1 MTAAELVGSFDSTNL
16 KLDAT
21 PGDIEK
27 LCREA
32 AEHHFFS
39 VMIYPGSVALAK
51 RTLAG
56 SGVRIGTVIGFPNGR
71 SSTAAK
77 RADILFAAGEGV
89 DEVDIVMNYP
99 ALLAGEETAVADE
112 LNALT
117 REAHERRLLVKVI
130 VETCYLPEAAQLKAL
145 RLCEDAGADF
155 IKTSTGFG
163 SAGAQL
169 ANIERWA
176 AHRRGKIQIKASGG
190 VKTLADA
197 IRFLGAGC
205 TRLGTSSARAIL
217 AEFLGDAS
225 PATAA
230 PASY

>member
-1 MTAAELVGSFDSTNL
+1 MTAAELIRSFDSTNL

-21 PGDIEK
+21 PVDIEK

-32 AEHHFFS
+32 SEHHFYS
-39 VMIYPGSVALAK
+39 VMIYPGSIALAK

-77 RADILFAAGEGV
+77 QADIIFAAGKGA

-112 LNALT
+112 LAELT
-117 REAHERRLLVKVI
+117 RCAHSRNLLVKVI
-130 VETCYLPEAAQLKAL
+130 VETCYLPAPAQISAL

-169 ANIERWA
+169 ADIERWV

-190 VKTLADA
+190 VKTLTDA
-197 IRFLGAGC
+197 RRFLEAGC
-205 TRLGTSSARAIL
+205 ARLGTSSALAIL
-217 AEFLGDAS
+217 QEFLTGAQS
-225 PATAA
+225 SSGVNT
-230 PASY
+230 Y